1 MSGYRIV
8 LNLTGNAS
16 AKVATLSANLEK
28 ANMAASSLARSLAS
42 VAAASHAVKPINLGH
57 VRPPHTPHAPRPPR
71 PPRSD
76 EPRPPRPPREPRYT
90 RHRHTRILSYGTGF
104 NIGGFSGR
112 LSTILQPDANGNI
125 LGMNAGKLTRSLN
138 IIAIVGSVLKTVG
151 TAIVKF
157 IAGVT
162 IAPIAIGGI
171 GLMASIRALQSESF
185 AEGVRL
191 ISRRRQAQ
199 LGLGEDF
206 ERAQTSADFLSKS
219 YGFDRSTTLSSINIL
234 TGMGVG
240 GTARKLNVQEA
251 AGLTKVGGLISQ
263 QSGVSFERVMT
274 NIQQLLVQ
282 TTPHVRDIREM
293 LNQAPILG
301 KYALRDMEE
310 KGVKGVDVRTWL
322 KDQNN
327 IMSAFKRYELDLASN
342 AGMQARGEIALAQ
355 QDFWAKIADNKAFW
369 SYVGIAGSSVIG
381 AAGSAINKLLTSL
394 ANNTSFKVMIANIE
408 NIFDEFGEKGGS
420 FIQKLSNLIDGL
432 SQKYGIPV
440 GDPAKARDK
449 VGRQNAVD
457 GLMSDS
463 LFTGDILARAERMGA
478 FRNTKSGTEA
488 RRLEEENYL
497 NKARHELLTNEAFL
511 KSIQENYTFLRAT
524 NLIDDIRSISIK
536 DFEPKNLAAKII
548 IRLQKRILLN
558 FLGLDMSE
566 EAQNKRIAEA
576 AFKAPNYVSD
586 TIFRHLTHTASDALS
601 GKEDTP
607 IENAAEYL
615 IDKNKAYDIVDEML
629 KKMLLS
635 GGKIPTD
642 AGGKDGSD
650 LTGFNK
656 DRKALEIHFHAP
668 IVEWNNTMEATNPEE
683 TVEAVGE
690 NIERLA
696 SAAIQKALLGASQ
709 KMSSRWY

>member
-16 AKVATLSANLEK
+16 AKVATLAATLEK
-28 ANMAASSLARSLAS
+28 ADIAASSLARSLAS

-57 VRPPHTPHAPRPPR
+57 VRPPSTSRPQR
-71 PPRSD
+71 PQRSY
-76 EPRPPRPPREPRYT
+76 EPREPHYT
-90 RHRHTRILSYGTGF
+90 RHRHTRILSYGTGL

-112 LSTILQPDANGNI
+112 FSTILQPDANGNI
-125 LGMNAGKLTRSLN
+125 LGMSAEKLTRGLN
-138 IIAIVGSVLKTVG
+138 ITAIVGSVLKTVG
-151 TAIVKF
+151 TAIVKVV
-157 IAGVT
+157 AGAT

-219 YGFDRSTTLSSINIL
+219 YGFDRSTTLSSINVL

-327 IMSAFKRYELDLASN
+327 IMSAFKRYEIDLASN

-355 QDFWAKIADNKAFW
+355 QDFWAKIASNDSFW
-369 SYVGIAGSSVIG
+369 RFIGLSGSHVIG
-381 AAGSAINKLLTSL
+381 SAAKGVDKLLTSL
-394 ANNTSFKVMIANIE
+394 EQSDSFKVMVAHIGTL
-408 NIFDEFGEKGGS
+408 FDVLDEKGGKFVKS
-420 FIQKLSNLIDGL
+420 ITSWIDEF
-432 SQKYGIPV
+432 SQKYGFGI
-440 GDPAKARDK
+440 GDR
-449 VGRQNAVD
+449 
-457 GLMSDS
+457 
-463 LFTGDILARAERMGA
+463 
-478 FRNTKSGTEA
+478 TKSRDIVGNWNAIDALVKDETFRKDVINFAESKGEFKNVPYSLRKQKEDEIIQDVAKLLKNDTTYFESIKGKYPLFRHGEGVVAPTAGLENLNLAKKLSQEWNVERVMDKSGKTFFPYKSPLQKYDKEA
-488 RRLEEENYL
+488 
-497 NKARHELLTNEAFL
+497 LLTPPLQFAGY
-511 KSIQENYTFLRAT
+511 QVPVDDAMD
-524 NLIDDIRSISIK
+524 LIKKYLTERSQTT
-536 DFEPKNLAAKII
+536 KI
-548 IRLQKRILLN
+548 
-558 FLGLDMSE
+558 
-566 EAQNKRIAEA
+566 
-576 AFKAPNYVSD
+576 PTYVG
-586 TIFRHLTHTASDALS
+586 
-601 GKEDTP
+601 GKEDF
-607 IENAAEYL
+607 
-615 IDKNKAYDIVDEML
+615 
-629 KKMLLS
+629 
-635 GGKIPTD
+635 
-642 AGGKDGSD
+642 GSD